1 MSSEAS
7 YAKLLHKPE
16 GTFLLRENEKGELRI
31 SVRSNVRDGRSNK
44 PKVGHIRVEKP
55 EDGNG
60 WIIGG
65 SYYGSILEMVK
76 SPKQVDDSF
85 LLKNEYVLSKEQD

>member
-1 MSSEAS
+1 M
-7 YAKLLHKPE
+7 HKPE
-16 GTFLLRENEKGELRI
+16 GTFLLRKNEKGQLRI

-65 SYYGSILEMVK
+65 CYYGSISEMIT
-76 SPKQVDDSF
+76 SPKQVDSSYQ
-85 LLKNEYVLSKEQD
+85 LKNEYIPSKEQD